1 METSLPSVSL
11 HEEIHYLFTTSKY
24 IVCVLITR
32 TSISPSGVAFQTAV
46 GEIITS
52 DLIGRP
58 LGVKDSDSA
67 VNSWTV
73 IRTHRG
79 SGKHGQ
85 NFRRDVSYCPGLV
98 TSTKD
103 RFQGTWGAGGHL
115 LA

>member
-73 IRTHRG
+73 IGKGHTEAPGHMARTLG
-79 SGKHGQ
+79 GM
-85 NFRRDVSYCPGLV
+85 YLTAPG
-98 TSTKD
+98 
-103 RFQGTWGAGGHL
+103 
-115 LA
+115 

>member
-24 IVCVLITR
+24 IVCVLITH

-58 LGVKDSDSA
+58 LGVKDLDSA

-73 IRTHRG
+73 IGTHRG
-79 SGKHGQ
+79 SGTHGQ

-98 TSTKD
+98 TSTRD

>member
-67 VNSWTV
+67 VNS
-73 IRTHRG
+73 
-79 SGKHGQ
+79 
-85 NFRRDVSYCPGLV
+85 
-98 TSTKD
+98 
-103 RFQGTWGAGGHL
+103 
-115 LA
+115 

>member
-58 LGVKDSDSA
+58 LGVKDSERSQQLDG
-67 VNSWTV
+67 N
-73 IRTHRG
+73 
-79 SGKHGQ
+79 
-85 NFRRDVSYCPGLV
+85 RDTPRL
-98 TSTKD
+98 
-103 RFQGTWGAGGHL
+103 RETWPEL
-115 LA
+115 

>member
-32 TSISPSGVAFQTAV
+32 TSIPPSGVAFQTTV

-73 IRTHRG
+73 IGTHQG
-79 SGKHGQ
+79 SRKHGQ

-103 RFQGTWGAGGHL
+103 RFQGTCGAGGHL